1 MPSSF
6 WDEALAAKSRAFQY
20 EFRERSLA
28 RCVVVIASGTGGLGA
43 ATTMLLATEGAKLV
57 VGFRSNR
64 ARAVRFFLEPD
75 GYLTGQVL
83 VVDGGLTPRRD
94 NG

>member
-28 RCVVVIASGTGGLGA
+28 GCVVLIAGGTGGLGA
-43 ATTMLLATEGAKLV
+43 ATTVLLVAEGAKPV

-64 ARAVRFFLEPD
+64 ARAVRFFLEPE
-75 GYLTGQVL
+75 GYVTGQVL
-83 VVDGGLTPRRD
+83 VVDGGLTLRRD

>member
-28 RCVVVIASGTGGLGA
+28 GCVVLIAGGTGGLGVA
-43 ATTMLLATEGAKLV
+43 L
-57 VGFRSNR
+57 F
-64 ARAVRFFLEPD
+64 P
-75 GYLTGQVL
+75 
-83 VVDGGLTPRRD
+83 
-94 NG
+94 